1 MLSLQKKREIR
12 KEIAKL
18 GFNELIRLCE
28 EQTTIIKNANEG
40 FSIINGPDGC
50 KTHIRKAIDIER
62 ASFKLEYAAVCLMRG
77 ARIETKKG
85 ADLFIDSVMNMT
97 SEEEPSD

>member
-18 GFNELIRLCE
+18 GFCELIELCE
-28 EQTTIIKNANEG
+28 EQTQLIKNANEG

-77 ARIETKKG
+77 ARIEARKG
-85 ADLFIDSVMNMT
+85 ANLFIDAVMNMT
-97 SEEEPSD
+97 EVPSD

>member
-18 GFNELIRLCE
+18 GFCELIELCE
-28 EQTTIIKNANEG
+28 EQTRLIKSANEG

-62 ASFKLEYAAVCLMRG
+62 AAFKLEYAAVCLERG
-77 ARIETKKG
+77 ARIEARKG
-85 ADLFIDSVMNMT
+85 ANLFIDAVMSMT
-97 SEEEPSD
+97 EVPSE